1 MNLIKPRI
9 PDACSVGQ
17 FDAPRIQIP
26 DSICQRKTDGRKG
39 PTTITA
45 TESVARR
52 SEHGGPSFDFINFDK
67 LIEKTCEILGTKS
80 KDYTMKTKK
89 ELNKLSKPEL
99 LKRVLEYIEK
109 YQEANVNMLKQNQQ
123 LLTLEMQVKT
133 AVRDDKVLRT
143 QIAHLSGEISGL
155 KSAIT
160 IMSGSK

>member
-1 MNLIKPRI
+1 MNLIKPHMSG
-9 PDACSVGQ
+9 ACTVGQ
-17 FDAPRIQIP
+17 FDAPRIPIQYA
-26 DSICQRKTDGRKG
+26 SAKQMAE
-39 PTTITA
+39 TITA
-45 TESVARR
+45 TEAMARR
-52 SEHGGPSFDFINFDK
+52 SGHGGEIFDFINFDK